1 MKTGRKKKKPI
12 ESRAIC
18 CDDRKLT
25 YTHIYTR
32 ARTHACKYDL
42 NHIEI
47 SYTYRGSNSYSTKKY
62 GETLANSF
70 IECQQQA
77 IKDRPNKIYRN
88 IYTHSQNTDTRCECS
103 NKLDASTDIRCVCAH
118 LFKCRL
124 KITI

>member
-1 MKTGRKKKKPI
+1 MGRKKKKPI

-32 ARTHACKYDL
+32 TRTHACKYDL
-42 NHIEI
+42 NHIKI
-47 SYTYRGSNSYSTKKY
+47 SYMYRGSNSYSTKKY

-77 IKDRPNKIYRN
+77 IKDRPNKMN
-88 IYTHSQNTDTRCECS
+88 IETFIHTHTHRDTRCECS